1 MSRIELRHLRAF
13 LSVARH
19 LHFARAAEELDM
31 APPALTRH
39 IQEAERHLGARL
51 FHRSRS
57 AVSLTAAGEAYLPEA
72 AAALE
77 HLQRGEELAAL
88 AARGE
93 AGRIVAGY
101 VSSAVYSGALQR
113 SIGEFRAAWPR
124 VEVSVTEVAMDDVG
138 RRLEAGLLDIAY
150 VRPPLALPDSLRLST
165 LQRDAFVAAVPAGS
179 VFAQSETLRAAD
191 LAEASF
197 AVPEQEFGTLELAR
211 RGRFVPRIAAR
222 PGGLLA
228 VLACV
233 SVNGWV
239 AVIPDA
245 LAGCVTLPG
254 IVYRPIAGKPITSEL
269 ALVYRKHERAPA
281 VRAFLRLV
289 ARGKQGAPVADSPP
303 QAPSA

>member
-1 MSRIELRHLRAF
+1 MSRLELRHVRAF
-13 LSVARH
+13 LCVARH

-39 IQEAERHLGARL
+39 VQEAERHLGARL

-77 HLQRGEELAAL
+77 HLQRGQELAAL

-93 AGRIVAGY
+93 VGRIVAGY

-124 VEVSVTEVAMDDVG
+124 VEVSVTEIPMEDVA
-138 RRLEAGLLDIAY
+138 RRLETGLLDVAY
-150 VRPPLALPDSLRLST
+150 VRPPLTLPDTVRVFT
-165 LQRDAFVAAVPAGS
+165 LQRDAFVAAVPADS
-179 VFAQSETLRAAD
+179 PYAAQETLRPAD

-245 LAGCVTLPG
+245 LAGCVSLPG
-254 IVYRPIAGKPITSEL
+254 IVYRRIEGKPITSEL
-269 ALVYRKHERAPA
+269 ALVCRKHERAPA

-289 ARGKQGAPVADSPP
+289 PKAK
-303 QAPSA
+303 